1 VPESLANSGHHRA
14 AARPSGTLDCVIAT
28 RHRQRRRRRTTR
40 RRRDPRR
47 LRLIAG
53 LVLALIAVVVLTWLL
68 RSGSGGTDTTGIAPP
83 NSKVLAPDGPPQ
95 VQTMATAG
103 GLILDVPITQ
113 GRITAIVYHATGTAD
128 AIPLQPAGKQRN
140 EGFLARLGDSLFGSG
155 GNGGPAYFIDGG
167 GSGPDTSSVDVG
179 APAGTS
185 VYAPV
190 DGIVVSVQPYVL
202 NGLQR
207 GSIVQIRPDIAPA
220 VIVTVG
226 NLGEHLNVDVG
237 TPVKAAQTKLGSV
250 IDLSKLLDQTVA
262 RYTSDAGNHASF
274 QISPAPGASPLL

>member
-1 VPESLANSGHHRA
+1 
-14 AARPSGTLDCVIAT
+14 VIAT
-28 RHRQRRRRRTTR
+28 RQRQRRRRRTTR

-53 LVLALIAVVVLTWLL
+53 LALALMAVVVLTLLL
-68 RSGSGGTDTTGIAPP
+68 RSGSGGTDTTGIAPA

-95 VQTMATAG
+95 VETMATAG
-103 GLILDVPITQ
+103 GLTLDVPISQ
-113 GRITAIVYHATGTAD
+113 GRITAIVYHATGAAD
-128 AIPLQPAGKQRN
+128 AIPLQPSGKQRN

-155 GNGGPAYFIDGG
+155 GNGGPAYFIDSG

-179 APAGTS
+179 APAGTG

-190 DGIVVSVQPYVL
+190 DGVVVVQPYVL
-202 NGLQR
+202 NGKQR
-207 GSIVQIRPDIAPA
+207 GSVVQIRPDVAPA

-226 NLGEHLNVDVG
+226 NLTERLKVDVG